1 MQLQLVDMSPPRYGA
16 VTGSVAGHPSGMAA
30 VRAKYAVL
38 GLVLC
43 ACAATCAIVHL
54 FPEGRRVE
62 LYMKPVQGDRALHEA
77 SAAAGASA
85 NRVNELAAKAETAKK
100 KAEAAE
106 AAAAK
111 AEKALKDA
119 ADADDAPRQQK
130 GFISGDRFGEH
141 HVWDDF
147 GINHNRR
154 RGNWGQRHY
163 GETKR

>member
-77 SAAAGASA
+77 SAAAGASE

-100 KAEAAE
+100 KVRAR
-106 AAAAK
+106 
-111 AEKALKDA
+111 L
-119 ADADDAPRQQK
+119 
-130 GFISGDRFGEH
+130 SGLS
-141 HVWDDF
+141 
-147 GINHNRR
+147 RR
-154 RGNWGQRHY
+154 SHAV
-163 GETKR
+163 